1 MPNQRPRWLIIAVE
15 AGIAIAILTSGAV
28 WLGLHG
34 PRRAAHEIA
43 SFGNTPIA
51 RLIFTAVYA
60 TTLAIGL
67 PSGSL
72 SVVGGS
78 AFGFL
83 TGAILDFI
91 AIATGATL
99 GYWLARSVG
108 EPATRQ
114 LLRGR
119 HDWLDR
125 VRAGDK
131 FGTLVALQV
140 SPLVPNG
147 MLNLAAGLARV
158 DFKLYLA
165 SVLVGNSIPTLAYSY
180 LGYALLHTGTASH
193 TPLAWI
199 VRSIGVAVT
208 LAVLVPPIWTA
219 VRRRQAARHPERQ
232 SERQREPEREP
243 EPHPVTTH
251 D

>member
-1 MPNQRPRWLIIAVE
+1 MPQTHSRWVVIAVE
-15 AGIAIAILTSGAV
+15 VGIAITILTTGAV

-34 PRRAAHEIA
+34 PGRAAHEIA
-43 SFGNTPIA
+43 GFGNTITA
-51 RLIFTAVYA
+51 RIIFTLVYA
-60 TTLAIGL
+60 ATLAVGL

-78 AFGFL
+78 AFGFVAGSL
-83 TGAILDFI
+83 LDYT
-91 AIATGATL
+91 AIALGAAG
-99 GYWLARSVG
+99 GYWLARLVG

-119 HDWLDR
+119 HTWLDR

-165 SVLVGNSIPTLAYSY
+165 SVLIGNAVPTLAYSY
-180 LGYALLHTGTASH
+180 LGDTLLHTGSASH

-199 VRSIGVAVT
+199 VRGIGIAVT
-208 LAVLVPPIWTA
+208 LAILVPPIYAA
-219 VRRRQAARHPERQ
+219 VRRRHSRQ
-232 SERQREPEREP
+232 PSPQPQPRPA
-243 EPHPVTTH
+243 TTH